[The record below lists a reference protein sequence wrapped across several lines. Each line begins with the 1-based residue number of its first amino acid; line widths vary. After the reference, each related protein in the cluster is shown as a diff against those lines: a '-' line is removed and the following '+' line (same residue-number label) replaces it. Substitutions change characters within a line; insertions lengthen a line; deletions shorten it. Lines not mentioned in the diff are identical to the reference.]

1 MRTLAKIVAT
11 TAFAALASCATV
23 PQQWKADLRCRAAAS
38 SQPFVQPLTVRVD
51 RNEFQLEHGMPGFP
65 GHTRLRGF
73 PDPDDRLVLSGEIAP
88 PDGKPDAAR
97 LEGRRDGRGFAAYG
111 RVAGRNCDVVMR
123 LE

>member
-1 MRTLAKIVAT
+1 MRILRKIVAA
-11 TAFAALASCATV
+11 TAIAALASCATV
-23 PQQWKADLRCRAAAS
+23 PQQWKADLKCGASGS

-51 RNEFQLEHGMPGFP
+51 KNEFQLEHGMP

-88 PDGKPDAAR
+88 PDGKPGAAR